1 MFTVAN
7 LVELALGE
15 EGARK
20 VDYSIPQPV
29 FDQMTEPA
37 RRNIAGW
44 YYAPESGLFGRLLTK
59 DECWAQI
66 QHKVKQGKLFATMG
80 LGEMDEIGY
89 VAADW
94 PCFRFHVEQGHI
106 ILSAA
111 K

>member
-15 EGARK
+15 EEARK
-20 VDYSIPQPV
+20 VDYAIPQPV

-66 QHKVKQGKLFATMG
+66 QHKVKQGKLFADWHG
-80 LGEMDEIGY
+80 IGRCDTA
-89 VAADW
+89 VHW
-94 PCFRFHVEQGHI
+94 PCFHFHVEQGHI
-106 ILSAA
+106 VITVAQ
-111 K
+111 